1 MQDKNYIFYCFRQ
14 NSNDI
19 KTITVQE
26 PQTSWESLRQ
36 RIHEIHFGSFRKLV
50 NKVSLS
56 KYLSGICYIKAFLGT
71 YDPSSECIVPGITE
85 LGPTHLLVPGTYLVI
100 CRTAP
105 TQEMIVRETKLY
117 HNIRRNAN
125 AHSEP
130 AEPIVDD
137 EPHFLNIP
145 LSAIALAE
153 PLANTSSLYRDMI
166 QIYHMCRREGRNYRT
181 EMATVDSGFYRSA
194 APVSDQPLPPPV
206 PPIAPLKRASG
217 IPSSLLRPAI
227 GDLEKKNAMLDAQ
240 GNLVVYR

>member
-1 MQDKNYIFYCFRQ
+1 MQDNSYIYYCFRQ

-19 KTITVQE
+19 KTINVQE
-26 PQTSWESLRQ
+26 PQTSWESIRQ

-56 KYLSGICYIKAFLGT
+56 KYLSGICYIRAFLGT
-71 YDPSSECIVPGITE
+71 YDPSSGCIAPGITE
-85 LGPTHLLVPGTYLVI
+85 LGPTSVLVPGTYLVI

-117 HNIRRNAN
+117 HSIRRNQD
-125 AHSEP
+125 P
-130 AEPIVDD
+130 VEPIVDD
-137 EPHFLNIP
+137 EPHFMSIP
-145 LSAIALAE
+145 LSAIYTSACA
-153 PLANTSSLYRDMI
+153 SSLYRDMV

-181 EMATVDSGFYRSA
+181 EMASLDSGFYNLA
-194 APVSDQPLPPPV
+194 APPQGPPP
-206 PPIAPLKRASG
+206 ALLKRASG
-217 IPSSLLRPAI
+217 IPSSLLRPAV